1 MTGFLKIL
9 NKGDTLPFQKLNA
22 RFGWADMA
30 KVNDYLPNFFSD
42 QFEFGNDI
50 AEIIIYKLDINLLKQ
65 SENYTDLVAARLSSI
80 VLSNPEIYIEKVT
93 KQNNNIIYKSF
104 LGKKFDTILESG
116 IYYIEFKDS
125 TLRNSLMSDVFC
137 IEKISFDIVGII
149 QNLLNSY
156 LISGSTVFDNSGNE
170 INGLLRDAKCLDCTT
185 STTFTLIDSATI
197 TSIHHLGTAELRSLT
212 GTSIEVRQSGTVF
225 NLEIVTS
232 DGNRQYPICEGAGGD
247 FNILHNIFAG
257 DSKTHLI
264 YENAT
269 WINQSEYF
277 RFYYYNFD
285 YVWNETGTE
294 FIMIPRKNDDTS
306 NVII

>member
-1 MTGFLKIL
+1 MTGFLNII
-9 NKGDTLPFQKLNA
+9 NKGDTLSFQKLNA
-22 RFGWADMA
+22 NFFWKDMV
-30 KVNDYLPNFFSD
+30 KVNDYLPNFFSE

-50 AEIIIYKLDINLLKQ
+50 AEIIIYKLDINLVKQ
-65 SENYTDLVAARLSSI
+65 SENYTDLVAARLSST
-80 VLSNPEIYIEKVT
+80 VLSDPEIFIEKVT
-93 KQNNNIIYKSF
+93 KSNGKIIYKSF
-104 LGKKFDTILESG
+104 FGKKFDVNLETG

-156 LISGSTVFDNSGNE
+156 LISGATVFDNSGNE

-197 TSIHHLGTAELRSLT
+197 TSIYHSGTAKLRSLT
-212 GTSIEVRQSGTVF
+212 GNSIEVREAGTVF
-225 NLEIVTS
+225 NLEIIT
-232 DGNRQYPICEGAGGD
+232 DAGNRQYPVCEGNGGD
-247 FNILHNIFAG
+247 FNILHNVLTG
-257 DSKTHLI
+257 DSKTHLL

-269 WINQSEYF
+269 WINQNDFF

-285 YVWNETGTE
+285 YVWNETETE
-294 FIMIPRKNDDTS
+294 FIMIPRKNDNTS
-306 NVII
+306 NVIT